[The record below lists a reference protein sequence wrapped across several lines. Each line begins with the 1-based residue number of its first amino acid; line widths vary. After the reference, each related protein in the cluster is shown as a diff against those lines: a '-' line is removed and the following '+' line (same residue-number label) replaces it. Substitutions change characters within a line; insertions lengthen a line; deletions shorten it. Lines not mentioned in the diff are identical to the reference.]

1 MLKAALV
8 TDSSIDATECSPGR
22 VSHTA
27 RPADVRTQA
36 GDLRCAER
44 ARHEPMGNGLLTANR
59 AVKDRGKRG

>member
-27 RPADVRTQA
+27 RPADVQA
-36 GDLRCAER
+36 QR
-44 ARHEPMGNGLLTANR
+44 AAYLPQNWPGMNR
-59 AVKDRGKRG
+59 WGTGW